1 MKKLFTLLALI
12 TTMAIFAQAPQ
23 GFNYQATVR
32 NSAGALITNQIVGF
46 KFSIK
51 QTSASGTTV
60 YSETQ
65 YVTPDNLGQVS
76 LVVGTGLPSTT
87 ATFAAINWASG
98 TYYLAIELNTGSG
111 FLAMGT
117 TQLLSVPYA
126 FYANSAGNIN
136 FPNGT
141 NAGDIL
147 NWTWNGT
154 SWIPKSSIPTAQL
167 PLITTITATNTLTP
181 SPSSGGTI
189 TSDGGYSITSKG
201 VCWSVN
207 PNPTNNDNSTNNG
220 NGASNFTSVLI
231 DLLPTTTYY
240 YRAYATNSIGTGY
253 GITYTFT
260 TVAVPNLTTTT
271 TLGITTSTAI
281 SGGTISIDG
290 GASITAK
297 GVCWSTSTMPT
308 IDLATKTNNGAGT
321 ATFTSSLSGLAPVTT
336 YYVRAYATNSFGTGY
351 GQEQVFK
358 TLVALPTLTTTATT
372 AITIAAA
379 SSGGTISSDGGASIT
394 AKGVCWSTSTMPIID
409 LATKTNDGTGAATFT
424 SSLSGLAPG
433 TTYYVR
439 AYATNIGGTAYGAE
453 VSFTTTVATITNG
466 TQFWQNTT

>member
-231 DLLPTTTYY
+231 DFYQPLL
-240 YRAYATNSIGTGY
+240 
-253 GITYTFT
+253 
-260 TVAVPNLTTTT
+260 
-271 TLGITTSTAI
+271 ITTERMLLI
-281 SGGTISIDG
+281 
-290 GASITAK
+290 
-297 GVCWSTSTMPT
+297 
-308 IDLATKTNNGAGT
+308 L
-321 ATFTSSLSGLAPVTT
+321 
-336 YYVRAYATNSFGTGY
+336 
-351 GQEQVFK
+351 
-358 TLVALPTLTTTATT
+358 LVL
-372 AITIAAA
+372 
-379 SSGGTISSDGGASIT
+379 GM
-394 AKGVCWSTSTMPIID
+394 V
-409 LATKTNDGTGAATFT
+409 
-424 SSLSGLAPG
+424 
-433 TTYYVR
+433 
-439 AYATNIGGTAYGAE
+439 
-453 VSFTTTVATITNG
+453 
-466 TQFWQNTT
+466 